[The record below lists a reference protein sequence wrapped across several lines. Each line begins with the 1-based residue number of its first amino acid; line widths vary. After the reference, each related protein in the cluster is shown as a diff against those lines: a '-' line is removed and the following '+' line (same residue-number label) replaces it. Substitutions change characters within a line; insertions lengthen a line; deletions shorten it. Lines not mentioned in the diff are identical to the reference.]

1 MTDHVARKSPIALV
15 LALATLAAPACAQ
28 TAADAT
34 VELDGLQWAT
44 ASNGADV
51 RWREADAFCR
61 ELELE
66 GHSDWRLPTL
76 AELEALYD
84 PDQPGG
90 IRAPFQ
96 LDDCCLWSST
106 TLVELPADGAS
117 GIGAD
122 ASRYRW
128 GFLFDGG
135 IRYYSIDIQPD
146 GRALCTRDR
155 E

>member
-1 MTDHVARKSPIALV
+1 MKNRIPLAAPLV
-15 LALATLAAPACAQ
+15 LTLALAGLAGSAAAAPN
-28 TAADAT
+28 AT
-34 VELDGLQWAT
+34 VAVDGRQWAT
-44 ASNGADV
+44 ASNGTSV
-51 RWREADAFCR
+51 RWGEANAFCR
-61 ELELE
+61 ALELD
-66 GHSDWRLPTL
+66 GHDDWRLPTL

-84 PDQPGG
+84 PDQPDG
-90 IRAPFQ
+90 IRAPIR

-106 TLVELPADGAS
+106 TLVELPADGSS

-146 GRALCTRDR
+146 GRALCTREHR
-155 E
+155 

>member
-1 MTDHVARKSPIALV
+1 MRTLISHSVALV
-15 LALATLAAPACAQ
+15 LAILAGGALAETDDSVA
-28 TAADAT
+28 
-34 VELDGLQWAT
+34 VDGRQWAA

-51 RWREADAFCR
+51 RWQEANAFCR
-61 ELELE
+61 ELELD
-66 GHSDWRLPTL
+66 GHDDWRLPTL
-76 AELEALYD
+76 TELETLHD
-84 PDQPGG
+84 PDQPSG
-90 IRAPFQ
+90 ITAPFQ

-106 TLVELPADGAS
+106 TLVERPADGAS

>member
-1 MTDHVARKSPIALV
+1 MTDRVPRHCAFV
-15 LALATLAAPACAQ
+15 LALALAGAAAAAPN
-28 TAADAT
+28 TT
-34 VELDGLQWAT
+34 VEANGLQWAT

-51 RWREADAFCR
+51 RWRDANAFCS
-61 ELELE
+61 ELELG

-76 AELEALYD
+76 AELEALHD
-84 PDQPGG
+84 PDQPDG
-90 IRAPFQ
+90 IRAPFR

-155 E
+155 Q